1 LKRTGAT
8 LVWGSTTPIP
18 QGKLNPLRRPGDEIT
33 YNEIARKVMVENGVV
48 INDLHAAA
56 LSQQPGIQQPA
67 NVHFTK
73 EGSAVLAK
81 HVAASIKAVL
91 QNRAR

>member
-1 LKRTGAT
+1 
-8 LVWGSTTPIP
+8 
-18 QGKLNPLRRPGDEIT
+18 
-33 YNEIARKVMVENGVV
+33 MVENGVV